1 MKKRICCVLI
11 GIFLL
16 VLLCSFY
23 MEFRFGT
30 TTVVPQGIS
39 PERILKEMPDIAVTS
54 EDMSMAKA
62 LSQTRAMEDAFLQ
75 AEISENDI
83 FEFSMADAEN
93 LLQTYI
99 PRGWNVLELTVLP
112 KKSFSTAST
121 SAVSP
126 STKPS
131 ARSAIFRM
139 NGAAEVPE
147 ISRKL
152 SSFVVFSRLSS
163 NSRINLAVIPTPFS
177 ICVNAP

>member
-54 EDMSMAKA
+54 EEMSMAKA
-62 LSQTRAMEDAFLQ
+62 LSQTREMEDAFLQ

-112 KKSFSTAST
+112 KSVYLEFSKGEEQSVYYVFDPTGEIHEKT
-121 SAVSP
+121 IGLYGRNLFGNRTV
-126 STKPS
+126 K
-131 ARSAIFRM
+131 AIFCNQ
-139 NGAAEVPE
+139 NGQ
-147 ISRKL
+147 ITKL
-152 SSFVVFSRLSS
+152 KEKRLWFEWLK
-163 NSRINLAVIPTPFS
+163 R
-177 ICVNAP
+177 

>member
-11 GIFLL
+11 GIFLI

-30 TTVVPQGIS
+30 TTVVSQGIS

-54 EDMSMAKA
+54 EEMSMAKA
-62 LSQTRAMEDAFLQ
+62 LSQTREMEDAFLQ
-75 AEISENDI
+75 AEISENEI

-112 KKSFSTAST
+112 KSAYLGFS
-121 SAVSP
+121 
-126 STKPS
+126 KGEK
-131 ARSAIFRM
+131 RSVYYAFNPTGEIHEKTIGLYGRNLFGNRTVKAIFCNQ
-139 NGAAEVPE
+139 NGQ
-147 ISRKL
+147 ITKL
-152 SSFVVFSRLSS
+152 KEKRLWFEWLK
-163 NSRINLAVIPTPFS
+163 R
-177 ICVNAP
+177 